1 MIYGEKLKN
10 LRENAYLTQRNLGNI
25 LNIHHD
31 AYAQYEREYTI
42 IPLKHLNTLCTYFNV
57 SLDFIFGLTSKINY
71 PNRKQEISK
80 ELYILR
86 IKEFRKENKL
96 TQNKLASILHVNQS
110 TIAEYERG
118 TNLIATPF
126 LYTICKNYNISAD
139 YLLGKIDSPKY
150 LK

>member
-86 IKEFRKENKL
+86 IKEFRKEQNL
-96 TQNKLASILHVNQS
+96 TQKKLADVLNTTQS
-110 TIAEYERG
+110 TLTGYECGRYI
-118 TNLIATPF
+118 IATPF
-126 LYTICKNYNISAD
+126 LYTICTKYNISAD
-139 YLLGKIDSPKY
+139 YLLGKIDNPKY